1 MIILITGITSGFG
14 RAMAE
19 RLHADGHTVYG
30 THRNATEFI
39 PGVRYIKADAQN
51 EQDCEAA
58 VKQVLDAEGRIDVFI
73 NNAGMGIGGPLEF
86 TSLEDAQRQMDVN
99 WMGMVRFLHWVV
111 PAMRGQGGGKIIC
124 FSSIGGLM
132 GLPFQGLY
140 SASKFAIEGYCEAL
154 RLETK
159 AFGIKVVVIEPGDF
173 ATNFTAKRKSVS
185 DPRAYEVYKTYADAG
200 TYNVYDFNSAPIWF
214 AYDDG
219 GKQLITSRYDIL
231 DADNYLDFANIDL
244 DRLVESYQE
253 LSEYKH
259 IFGCA
264 NQTVLKLLSAYDKSN
279 DARADLLQC
288 AYSLASWLVELDIP
302 EEDLSITVRKI
313 NLWQTLKRMGKLTEE
328 DQIEIFQFADDTF
341 QEEVVR
347 VGAYM
352 ILDNMIAAKAHFSK
366 IPEEQKSLL
375 RDYPIFRYWK
385 T

>member
-154 RLETK
+154 RRRRR
-159 AFGIKVVVIEPGDF
+159 P
-173 ATNFTAKRKSVS
+173 
-185 DPRAYEVYKTYADAG
+185 
-200 TYNVYDFNSAPIWF
+200 SA
-214 AYDDG
+214 
-219 GKQLITSRYDIL
+219 SRW
-231 DADNYLDFANIDL
+231 
-244 DRLVESYQE
+244 S
-253 LSEYKH
+253 
-259 IFGCA
+259 
-264 NQTVLKLLSAYDKSN
+264 
-279 DARADLLQC
+279 
-288 AYSLASWLVELDIP
+288 
-302 EEDLSITVRKI
+302 
-313 NLWQTLKRMGKLTEE
+313 
-328 DQIEIFQFADDTF
+328 
-341 QEEVVR
+341 
-347 VGAYM
+347 
-352 ILDNMIAAKAHFSK
+352 
-366 IPEEQKSLL
+366 
-375 RDYPIFRYWK
+375 
-385 T
+385 

>member
-185 DPRAYEVYKTYADAG
+185 DPRAYEVYKTYA
-200 TYNVYDFNSAPIWF
+200 
-214 AYDDG
+214 
-219 GKQLITSRYDIL
+219 K
-231 DADNYLDFANIDL
+231 
-244 DRLVESYQE
+244 
-253 LSEYKH
+253 
-259 IFGCA
+259 
-264 NQTVLKLLSAYDKSN
+264 
-279 DARADLLQC
+279 
-288 AYSLASWLVELDIP
+288 SLASIEHDETSGLKP
-302 EEDLSITVRKI
+302 EFLASKSSRIVKARNPRYNYIISTLEQRLSVI
-313 NLWQTLKRMGKLTEE
+313 LKAILPPSWFAAILGSYYKL
-328 DQIEIFQFADDTF
+328 
-341 QEEVVR
+341 
-347 VGAYM
+347 
-352 ILDNMIAAKAHFSK
+352 
-366 IPEEQKSLL
+366 
-375 RDYPIFRYWK
+375 
-385 T
+385 